1 MIPALYNERDFEIVY
16 NIFPFAAEHGLYL
29 LNAFIVKKDK
39 MGELAH
45 IQQRATRLTVESYGE
60 PLPEVYLKV
69 LDMLEE
75 LSPKYLQDH
84 FNAGQKK
91 TLALEKLL
99 EDEKSRPLI
108 QKFIHNRIDKIFQ
121 LALQHKLILSWD
133 IEKKALV
140 KDFLVQVPEEP
151 LEPQL
156 RFTKTDKGINYQF
169 KLGSAGQYWAISS
182 KKEVLPV
189 TNRPAWLLVDYVLY
203 RVEELNGNLVKPFQ
217 KKDEVFVPEKSVK
230 TYFEQF
236 ILKVAAKADVEAE
249 GFEIATHNKLLGTEL
264 QVIRDLFDQE
274 WGITCTLH
282 YEGSSFWLD
291 EPRPQRLQLSFDADG
306 QINIQKVLRDP
317 VAEKIV
323 RHHLKQFGLT
333 HKKANIY
340 AMPVEDSR
348 SDAAIAWVIEH
359 KTELEELGFSVGH
372 PVMEERRINLNKP
385 SLQLEAN
392 SYQDWFDIY
401 GLIRLGDFQIPF
413 LQIAKNIRANDPYFI
428 LPDDSVFII
437 PAEWME
443 RYKGLAQFGKQVNQ
457 KLRLSKSQFTLLED
471 LTELQGEDILGQLDK
486 VEFEPSPQ
494 LKASLRPYQM
504 EGVKWLIHLYNH
516 KLGACLAD
524 DMGLG
529 KTLQTIAALLYVK
542 EKKGERSPA
551 ELKADNQQLDLFQ
564 SNQEASLL
572 NALNSLIILPASLI
586 FNWES
591 EIRKFAPSLTVYK
604 HVGSKRHKD
613 VRLLVR
619 FDVIL
624 SSYQTVLKDI
634 DLLKKI
640 DYEYIILDESQQIKN
655 KDSKIFR
662 AINELEARH
671 KISLSGTPIENSL
684 SDLWAQMQFINP
696 QMLGSF
702 NFFKKHFI
710 LPIEKYRD
718 EDKREQLKN
727 LVKPYMLRRTKEEVA
742 TELPSLTASVC
753 YAVMDP
759 EQKKLYEKEK
769 SQVRNEILEH
779 LEEDNPQQKI
789 LILQSLT
796 KLRQLANHPA
806 LVYPGYDKGSSKF
819 AEVMNQWEIIKK
831 SNHKV
836 LIFSSFVQHLNLFRN
851 AMDEAGDR
859 YAWLSGELSG
869 KQREEQVRLFQ
880 EDPGVQAFLISIKSG
895 GTGLNLTAADYVFI
909 LDPWWNPF
917 IEQQA
922 IARAHRIGQERNVF
936 AQKFITKDTIE
947 EKILQLQEKKTLIAS
962 DVIENASNISFNKEE
977 LNFLLD

>member
-1 MIPALYNERDFEIVY
+1 MIPVLYNDRDFEIVY
-16 NIFPFAAEHGLYL
+16 NIFPFAAEQGLFL

-45 IQQRATRLTVESYGE
+45 IQQRATPQTIESFGE
-60 PLPEVYLKV
+60 PLQDFHLKI

-75 LSPKYLQDH
+75 LNPKFILDH
-84 FNAGQKK
+84 FNVGQRKS
-91 TLALEKLL
+91 LPLEKLL
-99 EDEKSRPLI
+99 EDAKVKPLMLQFVHSRL
-108 QKFIHNRIDKIFQ
+108 DKIFQ
-121 LALQHKLILSWD
+121 LALQHRLTLAWD
-133 IEKKALV
+133 MEKKALV
-140 KDFLVQVPEEP
+140 KDFIISIPENP

-156 RFTKTDKGINYQF
+156 RFTKMDKGINYEF
-169 KLGSAGQYWAISS
+169 KLGSEGKYWKISS
-182 KKEVLPV
+182 KNEVVPI
-189 TNRPAWLLVDYVLY
+189 TNKPAWLFIDYVLY
-203 RVEELNGNLVKPFQ
+203 RVDELNGNLVKPFRQ
-217 KKDEVFVPEKSVK
+217 KDEVLIPEKSVK

-249 GFEIATHNKLLGTEL
+249 GFEITTHDKLLSGEL
-264 QVIRDLFDQE
+264 QVIRDIFDNS
-274 WGITCTLH
+274 WCLTCTLH
-282 YEGSSFWLD
+282 YEGSSFYLD
-291 EPRPQRLQLSFDADG
+291 EPRPQRLHLSFDEDG
-306 QINIQKVLRDP
+306 QINILKVQRDP

-323 RHHLKQFGLT
+323 KHHLKQFGII
-333 HKKANIY
+333 HKRGHTYDI
-340 AMPVEDSR
+340 PVEGTHPDEG
-348 SDAAIAWVIEH
+348 IEWVI
-359 KTELEELGFSVGH
+359 KNRAALEELGFTVIA
-372 PVMEERRINLNKP
+372 PLMEEKP
-385 SLQLEAN
+385 VCLHQPVLQLEATT
-392 SYQDWFDIY
+392 YQDWFDIY
-401 GLIRLGDFQIPF
+401 GLVKLGEFQIPF
-413 LQIAKNIRANDPYFI
+413 LDIAKNIRANDPYFT
-428 LPDDSVFII
+428 LPDGSVFII

-443 RYKGLAQFGKQVNQ
+443 RYRGIAQFGKRVNNR
-457 KLRLSKSQFTLLED
+457 LRLSKSQFTILED
-471 LTELQGEDILGQLDK
+471 LTELQADDIIGQLDK

-494 LKASLRPYQM
+494 LKADLRPYQL
-504 EGVKWLIHLYNH
+504 EGVKWLIHLYNN

-551 ELKADNQQLDLFQ
+551 ELQEEQQLDLFQ
-564 SNQEASLL
+564 SDQEAGIL
-572 NALNSLIILPASLI
+572 NALNSIIILPASLI

-591 EIRKFAPSLTVYK
+591 EIRKFAPTLSVYK

-613 VRLLVR
+613 IRLLVR
-619 FDVIL
+619 FDIIL
-624 SSYQTVLKDI
+624 ISYQTVLKDI

-640 DYEYIILDESQQIKN
+640 DYEYVILDESQQIKN

-662 AINELEARH
+662 AINELNARH

-710 LPIEKYRD
+710 QPIEKYRD
-718 EDKREQLKN
+718 EEKREQLKN
-727 LVKPYMLRRTKEEVA
+727 LVKPYLLRRTKEEVA
-742 TELPSLTASVC
+742 KELPSLTASVC
-753 YAVMDP
+753 YSEMDP

-769 SQVRNEILEH
+769 SQVRNEILER

-806 LVYPGYDKGSSKF
+806 LVYPEYEKSSAKF
-819 AEVMNQWEIIKK
+819 AEVMNQWETIKK

-836 LIFSSFVQHLNLFRN
+836 LIFSSFVQHLNLFKN
-851 AMDEAGDR
+851 ALEEAGDS

-880 EDPGVQAFLISIKSG
+880 EDPSVQAFLISIKSG

-947 EKILQLQEKKTLIAS
+947 EKILQLQEKKTLIAQ
-962 DVIENASNISFNKEE
+962 DVIENASNISFNREE

>member
-60 PLPEVYLKV
+60 PLPEVHMKV
-69 LDMLEE
+69 LDMLEY

-84 FNAGQKK
+84 FNAGLKK
-91 TLALEKLL
+91 VVALEKLL
-99 EDEKSRPLI
+99 EDEKTRPLI
-108 QKFIHNRIDKIFQ
+108 QKFVHNRVDKIFQ
-121 LALQHKLILSWD
+121 LALQHRMVLSWD

-140 KDFLVQVPEEP
+140 RDFLLQIPEEP

-156 RFTKTDKGINYQF
+156 RFTKTDKGVNYQF
-169 KLGSAGQYWAISS
+169 KLGKDGQYWSISS
-182 KKEVLPV
+182 RKEVIPV
-189 TNRPAWLLVDYVLY
+189 TNRPAWLLVDDVLY

-249 GFEIATHNKLLGTEL
+249 GFEITTHNKLLSTAL
-264 QVIRDLFDQE
+264 QVTRDLFDHS
-274 WGITCTLH
+274 WGVTCILH
-282 YEGSSFWLD
+282 YEGSSFLLD
-291 EPRPQRLQLSFDADG
+291 EPRPQRLQLSFDSDG

-323 RHHLKQFGLT
+323 RHHLRGFGLVQQ
-333 HKKANIY
+333 KGNAYLI
-340 AMPVEDSR
+340 PVEDPL
-348 SDAAIAWVIEH
+348 SDAAIAWVVEQ
-359 KTELEELGFSVGH
+359 KPRLEDLGFSVIE
-372 PVMEERRINLNKP
+372 PWIEERKVNLHKP
-385 SLQLEAN
+385 TLQLEAN
-392 SYQDWFDIY
+392 SFQDWFDIY

-471 LTELQGEDILGQLDK
+471 LTELQGEDILGQLDRI
-486 VEFEPSPQ
+486 EFEPSAQ
-494 LKASLRPYQM
+494 LKADLRPYQM

-542 EKKGERSPA
+542 EKNGERSPA
-551 ELKADNQQLDLFQ
+551 ELQQDQQLELFQ
-564 SNQEASLL
+564 SNQEASML
-572 NALNSLIILPASLI
+572 NALNSIIILPASLI

-604 HVGSKRHKD
+604 HVGARRHKD

-619 FDVIL
+619 FDIIL
-624 SSYQTVLKDI
+624 ISYQTVLKDI
-634 DLLKKI
+634 ELLKKI
-640 DYEYIILDESQQIKN
+640 DYEYVILDESQQIKN

-662 AINELEARH
+662 VINELQARH

-696 QMLGSF
+696 QMLGSY

-710 LPIEKYRD
+710 QPIEKHRD
-718 EDKREQLKN
+718 EEKRDQLKN
-727 LVKPYMLRRTKEEVA
+727 LVKPYLLRRTKEEVA
-742 TELPSLTASVC
+742 KELPSLTASVC
-753 YAVMDP
+753 YAVMDA

-779 LEEDNPQQKI
+779 LDTDSPQQKI

-806 LVYPGYDKGSSKF
+806 LVYPDYDKESSKF
-819 AEVMNQWEIIKK
+819 SEVMSQWETIKK

-836 LIFSSFVQHLNLFRN
+836 LIFSSFVQHLNLFRQ
-851 AMDEAGDR
+851 AMDGAGDR
-859 YAWLSGELSG
+859 YAWLSGDLSG

-880 EDPGVQAFLISIKSG
+880 EDPKVQAFLISIKSG

-962 DVIENASNISFNKEE
+962 DVIENASNISFNREE